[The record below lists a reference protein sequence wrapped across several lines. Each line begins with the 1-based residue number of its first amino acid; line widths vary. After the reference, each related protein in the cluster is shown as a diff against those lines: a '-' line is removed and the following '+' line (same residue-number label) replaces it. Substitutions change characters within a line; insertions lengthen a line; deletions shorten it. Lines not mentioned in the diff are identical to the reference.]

1 MKKSSLL
8 TSTTTGRSSS
18 FPRWN
23 DRGGQKK
30 DTKRSSS
37 TGGGDDD
44 EGEDDGFIGS
54 FTTALASSSIPS
66 IANLFLKTMLGV
78 TVTLYVLNQ
87 KHMLPRPLSSVVSKV
102 LFWPTLPITMGRRI
116 GTWYTKM
123 DDVVMMGGAPFGFLQ
138 LPEKLYHDHGVR
150 QQQKKFS
157 YSILSSVVR
166 LLLNFSLLL

>member
-1 MKKSSLL
+1 MMKKPSIL
-8 TSTTTGRSSS
+8 TSTTGRSSS

-23 DRGGQKK
+23 DRGGKK
-30 DTKRSSS
+30 KKTKENTTRSSS
-37 TGGGDDD
+37 TGGDDDD
-44 EGEDDGFIGS
+44 EGEDNGFIGD

-66 IANLFLKTMLGV
+66 IANIFLKTMLGV

-150 QQQKKFS
+150 QQQGIS
-157 YSILSSVVR
+157 E
-166 LLLNFSLLL
+166 